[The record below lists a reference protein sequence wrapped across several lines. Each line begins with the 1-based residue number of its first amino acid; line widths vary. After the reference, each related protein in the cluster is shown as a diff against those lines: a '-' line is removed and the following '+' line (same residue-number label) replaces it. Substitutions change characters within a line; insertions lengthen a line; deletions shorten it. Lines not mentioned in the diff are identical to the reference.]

1 MTRIDSD
8 IEMKKKELL
17 QKVQSSDIVLST
29 YSNIAFIHQDIAEV
43 IFLLFES
50 DLTLPDY
57 RIEEESYHTID
68 YIKKSEKSILIQ
80 TYTPDH
86 PLLHIISE
94 GNYKDFL
101 GYITP
106 ERKKFLY
113 PPYAQF
119 ALLRIHDISKDRLT
133 NIIEKIVNKI
143 EILKKDS
150 TFLAYDRD
158 IWERYRG
165 EWVQKIIL
173 KDIDLSYILIE
184 LEVEIVK
191 NRAVTLEYR

>member
-1 MTRIDSD
+1 
-8 IEMKKKELL
+8 MKKKDLFHVI
-17 QKVQSSDIVLST
+17 QKSDIILST
-29 YSNIAFIHQDIAEV
+29 YSNIALIHQDITEV
-43 IFLLFES
+43 MFLLFES
-50 DLTLPDY
+50 DFTLPDY
-57 RIEEESYHTID
+57 RIEEEIYHTID
-68 YIKKSEKSILIQ
+68 YIKKSGKSLLIQ

-86 PLLHIISE
+86 PLLQVISE

-101 GYITP
+101 SYITP

-119 ALLRIHDISKDRLT
+119 ALLRIHDPSKDRLKD
-133 NIIEKIVNKI
+133 IMEKIVNKI
-143 EILKKDS
+143 EILKKES

-173 KDIDLSYILIE
+173 KDEDLSYILME